1 MEIVMASVLAQFRTN
16 EQKKK
21 QASEIW
27 KTLGIELS
35 DYLRLCMTR
44 LILEGGLP
52 FGMDN
57 KEAIRLR
64 TLKAWHELSDEAK
77 RNGTSNL
84 TLDEINKEMD
94 EVRKGGRNNEIPE
107 RKIRKDIFKFIDH
120 LKLLRPSNY
129 LSLIPKGNCT
139 PRPSRDT
146 ASFSSHSRKSPV
158 RTRSFFPSGTS
169 DNFS

>member
-1 MEIVMASVLAQFRTN
+1 MASVLAQFRTN

-57 KEAIRLR
+57 KEA
-64 TLKAWHELSDEAK
+64 K

-84 TLDEINKEMD
+84 TLDEINKEID
-94 EVRKGGRNNEIPE
+94 EVRKG
-107 RKIRKDIFKFIDH
+107 KK
-120 LKLLRPSNY
+120 
-129 LSLIPKGNCT
+129 
-139 PRPSRDT
+139 
-146 ASFSSHSRKSPV
+146 
-158 RTRSFFPSGTS
+158 
-169 DNFS
+169 